1 MRGDERIIEYL
12 NDYLTRELTVVNQ
25 YFLGAK
31 MMENWGLNGLAKVFR
46 DVSLEE
52 MRDAERIIGRILYL
66 EGHPNLQRLGSVS
79 VGEDPVEH
87 LRLAAE
93 SERSAIDALRSGVE
107 LAAEVGDYGTREM
120 VTEMLEEEE
129 EHLYFFERQLQVV
142 ERIGVENYLGN
153 YVS

>member
-12 NDYLTRELTVVNQ
+12 NEYLTRELTVVNQ

-31 MMENWGLNGLAKVFR
+31 MMENWGLDGLAKVFR
-46 DVSLEE
+46 EVSLDE
-52 MRDAERIIGRILYL
+52 MRDAERIIQRILFL
-66 EGHPNLQRLGSVS
+66 KGHPNLQRLGSVN

-93 SERSAIDALRSGVE
+93 SERAAIDSLREGVE

-120 VTEMLEEEE
+120 VAEMLEEEE
-129 EHLYFFERQLQVV
+129 EHLYFFQRQLDVV
-142 ERIGVENYLGN
+142 ERIGVDNFLANFVG
-153 YVS
+153 

>member
-1 MRGDERIIEYL
+1 MKGDERIIGYL
-12 NDYLTRELTVVNQ
+12 NDYLTRELTIVNQ

-31 MMENWGLNGLAKVFR
+31 MMENWGLDGLAKVFR
-46 DVSLEE
+46 DVSFDE
-52 MRDAERIIGRILYL
+52 MRDAERIIERILYL
-66 EGHPNLQRLGSVS
+66 EGHPNLQRLSSVN

-93 SERSAIDALRSGVE
+93 SERSAIETLRQGVE
-107 LAAEVGDYGTREM
+107 LAVEVGDYGTRGM
-120 VTEMLEEEE
+120 VAEMLEEEE